1 MRAFF
6 IGRHLDY
13 LCEMEQAIV
22 NKVAQSQLV
31 TLNLEDFFPNDIVLF
46 DLKDFLYMEL
56 VLKEKDFR
64 EALKQCDWNQFIN
77 KTVGIT
83 CTTDA
88 IIPLWAY
95 MLVATHL
102 QPYTE
107 KVYSG
112 SEEDITQQ
120 ALLKKISE
128 TDFQSYENKRIVLK
142 GCGDRPIATYAY
154 VEVTKRLL
162 PFVKSIMYGEPC
174 STVPVF
180 KKK

>member
-1 MRAFF
+1 MGAFF
-6 IGRHLDY
+6 IGLYLGY
-13 LCEMEQAIV
+13 LCEMEQTIV
-22 NKVAQSQLV
+22 NKVAQSQLI
-31 TLNLEDFFPNDIVLF
+31 TLNLEDFFPNDLVIF

-56 VLKEKDFR
+56 VLKEKEFR
-64 EALKQCDWNQFIN
+64 EALKQYDWNQFEN

-83 CTTDA
+83 CTVDA

-95 MLVATHL
+95 MLVASYL

-107 KVYSG
+107 KVFSG

-142 GCGDRPIATYAY
+142 GCGDRSIAAYAY
-154 VEVTKRLL
+154 VEVTKKLL

-180 KKK
+180 KRK